1 MAHRYVFTSACAR
14 DVEDLARRRQYPLL
28 IAMLVADIPAILA
41 EPQSAGEP
49 KRGALRG
56 CYGRALSRGAGAAYR
71 LVYTIRDDL
80 VAFISVGE
88 HDAAYR
94 DAERRI

>member
-1 MAHRYVFTSACAR
+1 
-14 DVEDLARRRQYPLL
+14 
-28 IAMLVADIPAILA
+28 MLVAHLPVILA
-41 EPQSAGEP
+41 NPQSAGEP

-56 CYGRALSRGAGAAYR
+56 CYGFTLTRGAGAAYR
-71 LVYTIRDDL
+71 LVYTIREDVIVCL
-80 VAFISVGE
+80 ALGE